1 MNGEEKKSTTLDR
14 ATFQTAYA
22 GNAAWDIGKP
32 QPVFLALADAITGS
46 ILDSGCG
53 TGENALFF
61 AARGHQVTGFDF
73 LEEAIRVAKQKAL
86 DRGLAVTFLV
96 QDALKLREWTAQ
108 FDNIIDSG
116 VFHVFSDQDR
126 ALYALGLKTVLRRD
140 GRLFLICFSDRTPG
154 TLGPRRVTKDE
165 LRDAFRDGWEIE
177 SIEPAR
183 FEVRPEQRQERF
195 SGEDPR
201 AWLLVAKR
209 IV

>member
-73 LEEAIRVAKQKAL
+73 LEEAIHLAKQKAL
-86 DRGLAVTFLV
+86 DRGLAATFLV

-108 FDNIIDSG
+108 FDNVIDSG

-126 ALYALGLKTVLRRD
+126 ALYVLGLKKVLKPE
-140 GRLFLICFSDRTPG
+140 GRLFLICFSDQTPG
-154 TLGPRRVTKDE
+154 TLGPRRVTEDE
-165 LRDAFRDGWEIE
+165 LLEAFRDGWEIE

-183 FEVRPEQRQERF
+183 FEVRSEQRQERY
-195 SGEDPR
+195 SGEDPH

-209 IV
+209 IA